1 MANKAYTSRSP
12 HHVGRRE
19 RSWVGGLP
27 TWRKALIVLLL
38 SIGATFMFV
47 GTLYASSVARM
58 ATEVKVVLNSV
69 ETMANTA
76 LGCGSNVS
84 LNEAAND
91 LVKSTNALNDELNG
105 PQWDFVRDHSK
116 YGNDIDAAREMLASV
131 ETLVNGPFTD
141 MVNLSTRLS
150 GFSMKDGSVD
160 VSALMDMP
168 EIFTEAH
175 ADLREQLTKL
185 ESIATPSITQIA
197 NMLNME
203 KTALNAVDTMLG
215 EYDDLVSLLPQLLGE
230 KGKRTYLVLV
240 QNSAELRSA
249 GGMVG
254 TVAAITADK
263 GVVTIGDFQTTADYE
278 LPSEPMDDLIE
289 TERQV
294 FGETFDMYAQTTT
307 IDPEYQRV
315 ALMNKY
321 LWQMQKGNEKANVAG
336 VLALDPVF
344 LQSLLGATG
353 SVTLSD
359 GKVLDST
366 STVSFLLHDLY
377 VEHNDFA
384 DQNKYVSEAA
394 KEIMS
399 HVLGN
404 TNGSTVSALLKAIRE
419 TSANGHLKL
428 WMADE
433 TEQQALVDTGVLDDM
448 VSGEL
453 SADNA
458 TPAAGVYLSELQMG
472 KQDWYL
478 RSDITVTKTCG
489 DVLASQNALNSGSLD
504 SSISS
509 LVRDTQL
516 GQYPESSLG
525 DEYTVVLKLRNSMTK
540 KEAHSLPTFITS
552 ADTSEVAGGMLYRVV
567 LTAPYGGEITAVQA
581 DAGSWRTN
589 TATLYDRQY
598 IVFDMLWIEPEGETT
613 IAFTVRVNAEA
624 VQPLNVVTTPLV
636 NADGIQTGSNGQ
648 VVDECPTQS
657 KDAQQDEGTQSD
669 KGSQQSKDAQSDK
682 GGKDDSAADPSAGLD
697 SLDRLRSQMSCP
709 VDLGTVATSI

>member
-1 MANKAYTSRSP
+1 M
-12 HHVGRRE
+12 
-19 RSWVGGLP
+19 GGLP

-263 GVVTIGDFQTTADYE
+263 GVVTIGDFEPTGFWERPT
-278 LPSEPMDDLIE
+278 EPMDDQVLD
-289 TERQV
+289 ERAV
-294 FGETFDMYAQTTT
+294 FGTTFDLYPATIT
-307 IDPEYQRV
+307 IDPEYSRV
-315 ALMNKY
+315 AQLNIYTWKT
-321 LWQMQKGNEKANVAG
+321 QHPEQKDADVAG
-336 VLALDPVF
+336 VFAIDPSF

-359 GKVLDST
+359 GKVLDGT
-366 STVSFLLHDLY
+366 TTTPFLLHDLY
-377 VEHNDFA
+377 VEHPTID
-384 DQNKYVSEAA
+384 DQNKFVSEAA
-394 KEIMS
+394 QEIMS
-399 HVLGN
+399 HVMGN
-404 TNGSTVSALLKAIRE
+404 ANASTASALLKAIRD
-419 TSANGHLKL
+419 TSAEGHLKL
-428 WMADE
+428 WMAEE
-433 TEQQALVDTGVLDDM
+433 TEQDALVNTGVLDDL
-448 VSGEL
+448 SDGEL
-453 SADNA
+453 PADE
-458 TPAAGVYLSELQMG
+458 TIPAAGIYLSELQMG
-472 KQDWYL
+472 KQDYYL
-478 RSDITVTKTCG
+478 KTKTTVTKTCG
-489 DVLASQNALNSGSLD
+489 DTSASSQALRTGVLDDRSTAGVIN
-504 SSISS
+504 
-509 LVRDTQL
+509 TQL
-516 GQYPESSLG
+516 NQYAEDQLG
-525 DEYTVVLKLRNSMTK
+525 DEYTVTFTMKNTMTE
-540 KEAHSLPTFITS
+540 KEALSLPDFITS
-552 ADTSEVAGGMLYRVV
+552 VDSSDVPGGMLYRIV
-567 LTAPYGGEITAVQA
+567 LTAPYGGAITSLQA
-581 DAGSWRTN
+581 DYDKFTAN
-589 TATLYDRQY
+589 TASLYDRQY
-598 IVFDMLWIEPEGETT
+598 IAFDAPWIEPGDEMT
-613 IAFTVRVNAEA
+613 IAFTVRVNAA
-624 VQPLNVVTTPLV
+624 AITPLDVVTTPVV
-636 NADGIQTGSNGQ
+636 NKDGIETGSNGQ
-648 VVDECPTQS
+648 VTDECPAESQTQITP
-657 KDAQQDEGTQSD
+657 DADNGQDEKT
-669 KGSQQSKDAQSDK
+669 DA
-682 GGKDDSAADPSAGLD
+682 SAGLD
-697 SLDRLRSQMSCP
+697 SISALKSQFSCP
-709 VDLGTVATSI
+709 VDIKQLAASM